1 MNGRGESGY
10 GSNSGGT
17 GDNDEE
23 RRIFRRGLMDES
35 LEEAKEQMLLM
46 MPTALVYASSV
57 LQWLVSFAVLGRLGE
72 KQLAGASLGMTL
84 SNLFGNVV
92 TLGLSSALDIHL
104 TQVCSVQPAPA
115 ERIGLLTDNR
125 A

>member
-1 MNGRGESGY
+1 
-10 GSNSGGT
+10 
-17 GDNDEE
+17 
-23 RRIFRRGLMDES
+23 MDES

-104 TQVCSVQPAPA
+104 TQVCSVHPAPA
-115 ERIGLLTDNR
+115 ERIGLLTDDR